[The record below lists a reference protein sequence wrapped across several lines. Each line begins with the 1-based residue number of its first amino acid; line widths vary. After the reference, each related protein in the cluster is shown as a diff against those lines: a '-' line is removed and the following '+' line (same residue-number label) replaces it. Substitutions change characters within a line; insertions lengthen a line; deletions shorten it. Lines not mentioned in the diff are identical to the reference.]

1 MSAVIALIAL
11 SMAASQTTSTSS
23 ADSPTVEQAIAR
35 AIAAAM
41 PDERYPWQLDWSPFG
56 SYASRDIRW
65 HLVGPVAGYERSP
78 SPPGVTRRTGWMTIG
93 GRSVSVAACGN
104 DERVGTLIL
113 ETSDIWLDDSDLS
126 AELMHAGVIATLI
139 QQRDRP
145 ALLDRVPEED
155 RDIHPSYLA
164 QVTAVP
170 AYRLYRLERAGR
182 EPSFLTAEY
191 HCTPPGTR
199 SATRCGMHW
208 TTELR
213 AGEVPRSEPCV
224 APAQPAFPQVSL
236 D

>member
-1 MSAVIALIAL
+1 MSAVALIAISL
-11 SMAASQTTSTSS
+11 AATQAASTPD
-23 ADSPTVEQAIAR
+23 ADLPTVEQAIAR

-41 PDERYPWQLDWSPFG
+41 PDERYPWQLEWSPFG

-78 SPPGVTRRTGWMTIG
+78 SPPGVTRRTGWMTIS

-104 DERVGTLIL
+104 DDRVGALML
-113 ETSDIWLDDSDLS
+113 ETDDFWLHDSDLG
-126 AELMHAGVIATLI
+126 AELSDAGVTATLI
-139 QQRDRP
+139 EQRDRP
-145 ALLDRVPEED
+145 ALLDQVREEG
-155 RDIHPSYLA
+155 RDIHPSYRA

-182 EPSFLTAEY
+182 EPAFLTAEY
-191 HCTPPGTR
+191 RCTPPGTR
-199 SATRCGMHW
+199 SATHCGMHW

-213 AGEVPRSEPCV
+213 AGAAPRSELCV
-224 APAQPAFPQVSL
+224 APAQPGLPQVSL